1 MSEGKMM
8 RTQLLATVIMA
19 TVAFPALAAESSP
32 IPAWGTA
39 KAPGAAARRAPVD
52 IGSIAA
58 ANVFTKANYGTGSV
72 ALRNRLA
79 GGLEVSTVPTPVKAA
94 FLYWAV
100 ITDGSVPAA
109 DTKPTLKRLSPSTA
123 SVTLTGKVVGTGASP
138 CWGGTGI
145 TVFKATVPT
154 SVANGNGLYEIV
166 FPTGASGSSRGNDP
180 WFGTQNFP

>member
-8 RTQLLATVIMA
+8 RTQLLATAIMA
-19 TVAFPALAAESSP
+19 TVAFPALAAESGP

-58 ANVFTKANYGTGSV
+58 ASVFTKANYGTGSV

-100 ITDGSVPAA
+100 ITNGSVPTA
-109 DTKPTLKRLSPSTA
+109 DIKPTLKRLFPSTA
-123 SVTLTGKVVGTGASP
+123 SVALTGTVVGTGDSP
-138 CWGGTGI
+138 C
-145 TVFKATVPT
+145 
-154 SVANGNGLYEIV
+154 
-166 FPTGASGSSRGNDP
+166 
-180 WFGTQNFP
+180 